1 MACRLSLRRLDELE
15 AGSDHLIERPPG
27 IDNREILLPEIE
39 LKLLIEDRRCGIGHI
54 TRAARNP
61 ASHGLGGR
69 VEPKTGECS
78 TRTRGNLG
86 DGVTLFSLG
95 VHRIDDDRVPALKR
109 HQGALAADGVND
121 IGNLRGI
128 GGAGKPLLAGDAEQ
142 ALALDVAP
150 HEHRPWKRAKL
161 RRKRLRHA
169 RLAAAR

>member
-1 MACRLSLRRLDELE
+1 MTCRLRLRGLDELE

-39 LKLLIEDRRCGIGHI
+39 LKLLIEDRRRGIGHI

-61 ASHGLGGR
+61 ASHGIGGR
-69 VEPKTGECS
+69 VEPKTGEGHAG
-78 TRTRGNLG
+78 TRGNLG

-95 VHRIDDDRVPALKR
+95 VHRIDDDRVPAHKR
-109 HQGALAADGVND
+109 HQGTLAADGVND

-128 GGAGKPLLAGDAEQ
+128 GGAGKPLLAGGAEQ
-142 ALALDVAP
+142 ALALDIAP
-150 HEHRPWKRAKL
+150 RKHGTWKGAEL

-169 RLAAAR
+169 RLADAR